1 MEGECWRKPLLVAAT
16 STFCNYVYT
25 NKQGSEMKIT
35 EGPSKLCTQKG
46 VQ

>member
-1 MEGECWRKPLLVAAT
+1 MEGEWWRKHLLVADT

-25 NKQGSEMKIT
+25 NKQGSEMKMT
-35 EGPSKLCTQKG
+35 EGLFKLCTPKG

>member
-1 MEGECWRKPLLVAAT
+1 MEGEWWKKHLLVAAT

-25 NKQGSEMKIT
+25 DKQGSEMKMP
-35 EGPSKLCTQKG
+35 EGPFKHCTQKG